1 MGILEDIWNAIS
13 SPPGSTTPI
22 LAPDTIRS
30 PEEVLEEEII
40 PIVTEPGYVTEEII
54 EDVTDVDVDLPDP
67 FKVIAGAFDMGHK
80 PMKRFGIL
88 TVAAAAGVG
97 YLLLRD

>member
-40 PIVTEPGYVTEEII
+40 PSIVTPGFIPETIVEDISGEDI
-54 EDVTDVDVDLPDP
+54 ENPVATFAGKLTDFGFKDP
-67 FKVIAGAFDMGHK
+67 TQRIPWLTIGAGL
-80 PMKRFGIL
+80 GI
-88 TVAAAAGVG
+88 G
-97 YLLLRD
+97 YILLRD